1 MPDNRGVP
9 HLVLLGARALLS
21 LRRRGP
27 APEDAAPQARRRAL
41 PEGGPYLQGLLC
53 NLLNPKIAVLFTS
66 LIPQFV
72 VPGPSATAETLML
85 GGLFCTG
92 GVLWICFYALVAGS
106 AARLLRRPRVRR
118 AIDAVSG
125 TVLVGFGLRLAAE
138 AR

>member
-1 MPDNRGVP
+1 M
-9 HLVLLGARALLS
+9 
-21 LRRRGP
+21 
-27 APEDAAPQARRRAL
+27 
-41 PEGGPYLQGLLC
+41 
-53 NLLNPKIAVLFTS
+53 LFTS

-92 GVLWICFYALVAGS
+92 GVLWICLYALVAGS